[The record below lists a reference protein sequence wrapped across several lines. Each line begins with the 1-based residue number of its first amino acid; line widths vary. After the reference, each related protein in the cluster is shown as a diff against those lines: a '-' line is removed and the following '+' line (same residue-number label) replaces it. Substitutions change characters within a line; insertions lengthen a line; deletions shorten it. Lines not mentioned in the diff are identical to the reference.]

1 MRVTTSFCDTTKI
14 NEIIIPNR
22 SLEEQQSVVRTVIR
36 WKRAV
41 FEIYFLMAVIVIRKI
56 NLQNVC
62 YQIVT
67 KETTEKAILMT
78 DLG

>member
-41 FEIYFLMAVIVIRKI
+41 FEIYFLMAVIRKI